1 MVKCIIYLKYKNR
14 KGDVLRDEYVLNPMT
29 KEELLDIMDE
39 NANDIMKYF
48 IKKSLFSQ
56 PEILPEQPP
65 RAVQIPKEHIEQWF
79 VQALGANP
87 RGAGSYPVD
96 IYDVDKGWAA
106 DIKMLNAKVND
117 NGELANAD
125 SGEASLGQ
133 KFKGVGVDLDSLFNT
148 GKFEEIREL
157 WLDIIREKELK
168 VLEEISGITHIKYLF
183 ILRAENSFYLVG
195 CNLDGNKLSDTSV
208 DTDRTTGTSVF
219 LRGMIDPALGNA
231 KIYKSK
237 KRLELRLRPKEWV
250 DRGLFIEFKTDFFP
264 CEADLSQIDNLDLFL
279 DSQFDSI
286 KNINIEIS

>member
-1 MVKCIIYLKYKNR
+1 MRDKY
-14 KGDVLRDEYVLNPMT
+14 VMNPMT

-56 PEILPEQPP
+56 PEILPEQSS
-65 RAVQIPKEHIEQWF
+65 RAAQIPKEHIEQWF

-87 RGAGSYPVD
+87 SGAGSYPVD
-96 IYDVDKGWAA
+96 IYDANKGWAA
-106 DIKMLNAKVND
+106 DIKMLNATVLP
-117 NGELANAD
+117 NGKLANVD

-148 GKFEEIREL
+148 GRFEEIREL
-157 WLDIIREKELK
+157 WLDIIREKERK

-195 CNLDGNKLSDTSV
+195 CNLDGNQLSDTSV

-219 LRGMIDPALGNA
+219 LRGMIDPALGNT

-237 KRLELRLRPKEWV
+237 KRLELRLRPKEWI
-250 DRGLFIEFKTDFFP
+250 DRGLFIEFKTDFSP
-264 CEADLSQIDNLDLFL
+264 YKADLSQIHDLDLFL
-279 DSQFDSI
+279 ESQFNKI
-286 KNINIEIS
+286 KNINIEIN

>member
-1 MVKCIIYLKYKNR
+1 M
-14 KGDVLRDEYVLNPMT
+14 RDEYVLNPMT

-56 PEILPEQPP
+56 PEILPEQSS
-65 RAVQIPKEHIEQWF
+65 RAAQIPKEHIEQWF
-79 VQALGANP
+79 VQALGASP
-87 RGAGSYPVD
+87 SGAGSYPVD

-106 DIKMLNAKVND
+106 DIKMLNASVL
-117 NGELANAD
+117 NGKLANAD

-133 KFKGVGVDLDSLFNT
+133 KFKDVGVDLDSLFNT

-157 WLDIIREKELK
+157 WLDIIRKKERK

-195 CNLDGNKLSDTSV
+195 CNLDGTKLSDTSV
-208 DTDRTTGTSVF
+208 DTNRTTGISVF
-219 LRGMIDPALGNA
+219 LHGMIDPDLGNA

-237 KRLELRLRPKEWV
+237 KRLELRLRPKEWI
-250 DRGLFIEFKTDFFP
+250 DRGLFIEFKTDFSP
-264 CEADLSQIDNLDLFL
+264 YKADLSQIDDLDLFL
-279 DSQFDSI
+279 ESQFNKI
-286 KNINIEIS
+286 KNINIEIN

>member
-1 MVKCIIYLKYKNR
+1 
-14 KGDVLRDEYVLNPMT
+14 MT

-56 PEILPEQPP
+56 PEILPEQSS
-65 RAVQIPKEHIEQWF
+65 RAAQIPKEHIEQWF
-79 VQALGANP
+79 VQALGASP
-87 RGAGSYPVD
+87 SGADSYPVD

-106 DIKMLNAKVND
+106 DIKMLNASVL
-117 NGELANAD
+117 NGKLANAD

-133 KFKGVGVDLDSLFNT
+133 KFKDVGVDLDSLFNT

-157 WLDIIREKELK
+157 WLDIIRKKERK

-195 CNLDGNKLSDTSV
+195 CNLDGTKLSDTSV
-208 DTDRTTGTSVF
+208 DTNRTTGISVF
-219 LRGMIDPALGNA
+219 LHGMIDPDLGNA

-237 KRLELRLRPKEWV
+237 KRLELRLRPKEWI
-250 DRGLFIEFKTDFFP
+250 DRGLFIEFKTDFSP
-264 CEADLSQIDNLDLFL
+264 YKADLSQIDDLDLFL
-279 DSQFDSI
+279 ESQFNKI
-286 KNINIEIS
+286 KNINIEIN